1 MTTAHPTHETASAD
15 PSVTERFESVRQR
28 VADAAA
34 RNGRRG
40 SDVAIVAVTKYASI
54 EQIRE
59 LLALGHIDLGE
70 SRAQVL
76 AQHAAL
82 VDEYLGRH
90 RELPKTA
97 RGKVPQKVRWH
108 MIGHLQRNKARKV
121 VELCRLVHSIDSLKL
136 AEELQAIVAAR
147 APETQLEVL
156 VQVNVSGERQ
166 KYGVV
171 PAAARHLVEQIDSMF
186 NLRVR
191 GLMCMAPEGKS
202 EEESAMLA
210 RQTFTRCAEL
220 FHDIRH
226 AEVADGPFDI
236 LSMGMSADFEIA
248 VECGAN
254 LVRVGSAIFGSEAA
268 IEPAQG

>member
-1 MTTAHPTHETASAD
+1 MTTAPSTQDTASAE
-15 PSVTERFESVRQR
+15 PSVTERFESVRRR
-28 VADAAA
+28 VAEAAA
-34 RNGRRG
+34 RSGRRG

-59 LLALGHIDLGE
+59 LVALGHIDLGE

-76 AQHAAL
+76 IQHAAL
-82 VDEYLGRH
+82 VDEFLGRH

-97 RGKVPQKVRWH
+97 RGHVPPKVRWH

-121 VELCRLVHSIDSLKL
+121 VEICRLVHSIESLKL

-147 APETQLEVL
+147 APETQQEVL
-156 VQVNVSGERQ
+156 VQVNIAGEQQ
-166 KYGVV
+166 KHGVA

-191 GLMCMAPEGKS
+191 GLMCMAPEGRD
-202 EEESAMLA
+202 EQESQRLA
-210 RQTFTRCAEL
+210 RTTFTRCAEL

-236 LSMGMSADFEIA
+236 LSMGMSNDFEVA

-254 LVRVGSAIFGSEAA
+254 LVRVGSAIFGTEAA
-268 IEPAQG
+268 PEPGG